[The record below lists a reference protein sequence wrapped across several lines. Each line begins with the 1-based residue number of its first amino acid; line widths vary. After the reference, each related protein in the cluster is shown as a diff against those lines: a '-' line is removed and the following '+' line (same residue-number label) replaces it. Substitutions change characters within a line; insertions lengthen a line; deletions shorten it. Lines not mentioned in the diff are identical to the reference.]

1 MYKSELIFYKKSVF
15 VGCFLKKDEKI
26 VILGYNLMAYG
37 FSKLIIE
44 VLDTTEGEM
53 KMENTEY
60 EIDLREIFDILLN
73 RWLMIVS
80 MTLGAAIVAGI
91 VSFFILTPKYET
103 STTMIVSYK
112 QDQGSLMNYNELQMS
127 QKLVATYSQ
136 IAKSERIA
144 DKVIEK
150 LDLDLSATELNEKI
164 TVSQVESTEILKVSV
179 KDEDPELAALIA
191 NTEADIFKEEINNM
205 MEVDNVSTIDVAK
218 VPENPVS
225 PNKMMNIAI
234 ATVLGLMVGVGI
246 TFVLEFLDRTYKVPT
261 DIERHLGLPILGAI
275 PDIEGA

>member
-1 MYKSELIFYKKSVF
+1 MHINSKKSVF

-26 VILGYNLMAYG
+26 VILWYNLMAYG

-191 NTEADIFKEEINNM
+191 NTEADIFKEEINHM

>member
-1 MYKSELIFYKKSVF
+1 
-15 VGCFLKKDEKI
+15 
-26 VILGYNLMAYG
+26 
-37 FSKLIIE
+37 
-44 VLDTTEGEM
+44 M
-53 KMENTEY
+53 KVENTEY
-60 EIDLREIFDILLN
+60 EIDLREIFDILMN

-80 MTLGAAIVAGI
+80 LTIGAAIIAGI
-91 VSFFILTPKYET
+91 VSFFIITPQYET

-112 QDQGSLMNYNELQMS
+112 QDQGSLMNFNELQMS

-144 DKVIEK
+144 DAVIEK
-150 LDLDLSATELNEKI
+150 LDLDLSTAELNGKI
-164 TVSQVESTEILKVSV
+164 TVSQVESTEILKISV
-179 KDEDPELAALIA
+179 KDEDPEVAALIA

-218 VPENPVS
+218 VPESPVS

-246 TFVLEFLDRTYKVPT
+246 AFVLEFLDRTYKVPT